1 MPEYT
6 MRRILLVAIAMLAI
20 APIGASAQ
28 GTPNL
33 TITRAATRE
42 ASVAPA
48 ANFTGTVRVQPL
60 FDTTP
65 EARAYGAS
73 VAFDSGARTAW
84 HSHPRGQV
92 LIVTEGVGRVQ
103 LWRASAEEIRPGDVV
118 RIPPGAKHWHGAA
131 PTTAMTH
138 TAIVESLDGRST
150 EWMEK
155 VSDEQYAAPV
165 RAQAAPSA
173 PAEEVLSLSRDKW
186 RWMSERKVDS
196 LAALFH
202 DQAVFVHMGATM
214 SRSQELDVIRGG
226 GIQYKTIDIQES
238 SVRFVGTTAI
248 LLNRIRLVAVV
259 GGNEVTN
266 PFMVTEVYV
275 QQNGRWMLTSLSF
288 TRLTGA

>member
-1 MPEYT
+1 MKW
-6 MRRILLVAIAMLAI
+6 ISLATL
-20 APIGASAQ
+20 AVSLAVLPADASAQ
-28 GTPNL
+28 GTPTL
-33 TITRAATRE
+33 AITRAAARPWT
-42 ASVAPA
+42 VAPA

-60 FDTTP
+60 FESTA

-73 VAFDSGARTAW
+73 VSFDAGARTAW
-84 HSHPRGQV
+84 HTHQRGQV

-103 LWRASAEEIRPGDVV
+103 VWGTAAEEIRPGDVV

-155 VSDEQYAAPV
+155 VSDEQYASPA
-165 RAQAAPSA
+165 RAQGA
-173 PAEEVLSLSRDKW
+173 PADAAQQVMALAREKW

-214 SRSQELDVIRGG
+214 SGSQELDVIRSG
-226 GIQYKTIDIQES
+226 GIQYKTIDIQDS
-238 SVRFVGTTAI
+238 SVRFVGSTAI
-248 LLNRIRLVAVV
+248 VLSRIRLVAVV

-266 PFMVTEVYV
+266 PFTVTEVYV
-275 QQNGRWMLTSLSF
+275 QQQNGTWQLASLSF